1 MTLLYVSPEG
11 MKHQPDAWPDNPTDQ
26 SRRPMASRCRLRR
39 PLVGAVSAAASVACA
54 VLLAES
60 IAGGAE

>member
-39 PLVGAVSAAASVACA
+39 PLVGAASVACA